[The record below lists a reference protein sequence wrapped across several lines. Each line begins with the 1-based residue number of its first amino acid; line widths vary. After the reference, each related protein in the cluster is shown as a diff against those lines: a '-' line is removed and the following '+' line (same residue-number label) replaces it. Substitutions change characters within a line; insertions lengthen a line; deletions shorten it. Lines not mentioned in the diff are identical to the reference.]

1 MSSASSSLVAASSAL
16 MADSTAVVS
25 SVVTLS
31 PASFSAF
38 FGQHEYDHLLHY
50 EHLQG

>member
-25 SVVTLS
+25 SAVTLS

-38 FGQHEYDHLLHY
+38 GQREYDRLLHY